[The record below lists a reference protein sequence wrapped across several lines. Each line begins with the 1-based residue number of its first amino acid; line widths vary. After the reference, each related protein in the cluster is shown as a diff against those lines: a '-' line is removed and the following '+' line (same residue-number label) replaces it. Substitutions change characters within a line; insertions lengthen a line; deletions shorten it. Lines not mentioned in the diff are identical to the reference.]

1 MRKIKEDVA
10 YGIYD
15 RPGPQ
20 IEDAPEALESPIV
33 PGPQMSVQLSSEKP
47 PIDDEGYVPTSISAL
62 ALAAAEVASHVP
74 DDQIEFFYRALHK
87 TLDKATDRTAMQI
100 KDPDMQQ
107 ENLQKKIKSVLI
119 EMISDEEEFSPK
131 DLERMRADFDEEFG
145 SAATPATQ
153 KPAEQPDESN
163 LESLAKKFGF
173 SGPSGVRQYINRILK
188 RLGFSVGVLD
198 DASIESLMS
207 LAVPEYIQEML
218 DGNYIDREDVA
229 DLKQSPNIVRGL
241 PSFQYFFVSG
251 FILPAYREFSRNANN
266 SVRKSIEAA
275 GIPKSVQD
283 TVFNQA
289 TGLAAKDPD
298 AIKQK
303 LSKSAES
310 GEIDRSD
317 YTSIMA
323 AAREIAMK
331 SDSGLP
337 EAEDFV
343 ATAASRWQSLSRS
356 RRQSVLRK
364 ALQQTLD
371 EM

>member
-1 MRKIKEDVA
+1 M
-10 YGIYD
+10 
-15 RPGPQ
+15 
-20 IEDAPEALESPIV
+20 
-33 PGPQMSVQLSSEKP
+33 
-47 PIDDEGYVPTSISAL
+47 
-62 ALAAAEVASHVP
+62 
-74 DDQIEFFYRALHK
+74 
-87 TLDKATDRTAMQI
+87 
-100 KDPDMQQ
+100 
-107 ENLQKKIKSVLI
+107 
-119 EMISDEEEFSPK
+119 EMISDEEEFSPE
-131 DLERMRADFDEEFG
+131 DLKRMRADFDEEFG
-145 SAATPATQ
+145 SDATPAATQ

-163 LESLAKKFGF
+163 LESLAKEFGF

-188 RLGFSVGVLD
+188 RLGFAAGVLD
-198 DASIESLMS
+198 DSSLETLMN
-207 LAVPEYIQEML
+207 LAVPEYISEMES
-218 DGNYIDREDVA
+218 GNYIDEEDVA
-229 DLKQSPNIVRGL
+229 DLKQAPNIVRGM

-266 SVRKSIEAA
+266 SVRKSMEAA
-275 GIPKSVQD
+275 GIPKSAQD

-337 EAEDFV
+337 ETEDFV
-343 ATAASRWQSLSRS
+343 ATATSRWQSLSRS